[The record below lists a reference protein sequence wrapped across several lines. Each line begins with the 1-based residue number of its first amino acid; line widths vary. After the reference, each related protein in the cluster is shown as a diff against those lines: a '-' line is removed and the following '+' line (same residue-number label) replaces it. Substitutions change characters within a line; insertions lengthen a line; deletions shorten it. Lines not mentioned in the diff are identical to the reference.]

1 MEEFLKDSNIHGKG
15 VFATEAISKGQV
27 ILGIDDS
34 HIIGDPTAV
43 PEVDRD
49 YIDTFDGKYVL
60 WPEPER
66 YINHSCEPNVY
77 LKTIDGKRKVL
88 AIRPIQE
95 GEELFFDYRIGGYGE
110 FTWECHCGA
119 PTCSKICHIDFF
131 KLPLERQK
139 EYLPY
144 LDEWF
149 IKSCSQNS
157 LKLLQDSSGSYQ

>member
-1 MEEFLKDSNIHGKG
+1 MIEVKGSNIHGKG
-15 VFATEAISKGQV
+15 VFATEGISKGQV
-27 ILGIDDS
+27 IFEIDDS
-34 HIIGDPTAV
+34 NIIEDPTAV
-43 PEVDRD
+43 PEAERD

-60 WPEPER
+60 WPAPER

-77 LKTIDGKRKVL
+77 LKTIDGIRKVI
-88 AIRPIQE
+88 AMKNIQA

-110 FTWECHCGA
+110 FTWECHCDA
-119 PTCSKICHIDFF
+119 PTCSKLCHIDFF
-131 KLPLERQK
+131 KLPLAKQR

-149 IKSCSQNS
+149 IKSYSQSS

>member
-1 MEEFLKDSNIHGKG
+1 MIQVKDSRIHGKG
-15 VFATEAISKGQV
+15 VFVAETIPMGQI

-34 HIIGDPTAV
+34 NIIEDSKSL
-43 PEVDRD
+43 PEAERD

-60 WPEPER
+60 WPAPER

-77 LKTIDGKRKVL
+77 LKTIDGKRQVL
-88 AIRPIQE
+88 AMRPIQE

-110 FTWECHCGA
+110 FTWECDCGA
-119 PTCSKICHIDFF
+119 LTCSKTCHIDFF
-131 KLPLERQK
+131 KLPLEKQK

-149 IKSCSQNS
+149 IKSCSQSS
-157 LKLLQDSSGSYQ
+157 LKLLQDS

>member
-1 MEEFLKDSNIHGKG
+1 MIETKSSNIHGKG
-15 VFATEAISKGQV
+15 VFATEKIPEGKM
-27 ILGIDDS
+27 ILEIDDS

-43 PEVDRD
+43 PEAEHN
-49 YIDTFDGKYVL
+49 YIDSFDGNDIL
-60 WPEPER
+60 WMEPER

-88 AIRPIQE
+88 AMKDIQA
-95 GEELFFDYRIGGYGE
+95 GDELFFDYRIGGYGE

-119 PTCSKICHIDFF
+119 SSCSKLCHIDFF
-131 KLPLERQK
+131 KLPSEKQR

-149 IKSCSQNS
+149 
-157 LKLLQDSSGSYQ
+157 LKKFKDRF